1 MKKNLIKICS
11 IAFLTVSFLSCK
23 KNTVVLSTV
32 EKYLLIG
39 TVDAARTTIVP
50 APVATKAE
58 FLITYN
64 NANSFGEAQSVLSGT
79 LNLTGF
85 NVKVDTITTKFQILD
100 ASTNLPVIVA
110 NVPDSNVTR
119 SFLANNLDFFGKS
132 GANDISYISIVT
144 SKTVTY
150 KTSTALVS
158 IPNSS
163 GLFGNYAN
171 VYYSYN
177 NNPTSTFSV
186 TNMPFTN
193 EITSV
198 LKDGKGFIRLGRAPK
213 FVYINLD
220 QVVKIP

>member
-11 IAFLTVSFLSCK
+11 LAFLTVSLFSCK
-23 KNTVVLSTV
+23 KDNVLLPT

-64 NANSFGEAQSVLSGT
+64 NTNSFGEAQSTLSGT
-79 LNLTGF
+79 LNLTGLI
-85 NVKVDTITTKFQILD
+85 VLPVDTFTTKSQILD
-100 ASTNLPVIVA
+100 AFNKPVLVA

-119 SFLANNLDFFGKS
+119 IFYANNNLDIFGKS
-132 GANDISYISIVT
+132 VANDISYLTIVT

-150 KTSTALVS
+150 KTSATVIS
-158 IPNSS
+158 SS
-163 GLFGNYAN
+163 GLFGTYNS

-177 NNPTSTFSV
+177 NNPTSTFSL

-198 LKDGKGFIRLGRAPK
+198 LKDGKGFIRLGKAPK

-220 QVVKIP
+220 QVVKVL